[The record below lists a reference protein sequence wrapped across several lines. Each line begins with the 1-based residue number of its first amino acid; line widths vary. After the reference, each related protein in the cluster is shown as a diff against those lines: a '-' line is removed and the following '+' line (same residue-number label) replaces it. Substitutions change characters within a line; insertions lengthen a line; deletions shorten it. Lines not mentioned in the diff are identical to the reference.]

1 MRRQRR
7 PRNQLDEH
15 NPPDAWAGYPP
26 GSRAA
31 WWAAW
36 WTVGVHLWWTWP

>member
-1 MRRQRR
+1 MVKRWR
-7 PRNQLDEH
+7 PRNQLDEAD
-15 NPPDAWAGYPP
+15 PPDAWTGWPR

-36 WTVGVHLWWTWP
+36 GTVGVHLWWGW